1 MVVMVVVAVARRFRF
16 HGVPFQRRNRRLGMD
31 EVHGRGAKIGLAAE
45 LLRIEGGSARVVRV
59 VATRSI
65 IVAVDTSGAGSNE
78 VRGGT
83 APLSKRRWRMIVALQ
98 RETRT
103 GDKGNRGQAAAS
115 FRFASYLRTPFT
127 LARSRDE
134 AKVGGLRPLIV
145 PPLCM
150 MLPLS
155 VARSL

>member
-1 MVVMVVVAVARRFRF
+1 MEVMAVARRFRF

-98 RETRT
+98 REQEIKGIAAKRPRVFVSPLTYGHPLPWRDRGTR
-103 GDKGNRGQAAAS
+103 R
-115 FRFASYLRTPFT
+115 
-127 LARSRDE
+127 RSAVCGR
-134 AKVGGLRPLIV
+134 
-145 PPLCM
+145 
-150 MLPLS
+150 
-155 VARSL
+155 